1 MTYMP
6 LFFLRPFL
14 VTEVSLLDPPPPPS
28 SPPPSCDLPFG
39 LLSLGRVGKACLSMK
54 GVALLSGLS
63 FFGCYLSLPIIFQ
76 AAV

>member
-1 MTYMP
+1 MTCMP

-14 VTEVSLLDPPPPPS
+14 VTEVSLLAPPPPPS

-39 LLSLGRVGKACLSMK
+39 LLSLGSVGKACLSMY
-54 GVALLSGLS
+54 GVVLLSGLS
-63 FFGCYLSLPIIFQ
+63 FFYCYLSLPIRFQ